1 MNVVILLNQA
11 CLEPLAASQNRVN
24 YGFDKV
30 QLRIYDTDKLAA
42 DNLAACASYTHLRNS
57 SWVETPTHTTHNREV
72 LYDYLLQSNLFICN
86 KERGFQNK
94 EYSLAAFLDI
104 EGTFNNVT
112 PTAITGA
119 MTELGIERPIVGL
132 IHTILTSR
140 VVYSTMGSAQS
151 TRNVKEAGTKV
162 VVYADDV
169 VILMQGKFPQTL
181 CNLMETAL
189 STLSSNQAKYLGVIL
204 DKKLLWAEN
213 IADRTRKAAIALFAC
228 KKAIGRKW
236 GFSPVIV
243 HWLYTAIVR
252 PILLYGIIV
261 WWHSLEKNCNLK
273 NLHKIQRSA
282 ELCISGALRTT
293 ATEAL
298 NTILDLEPLDL
309 LAKSWAS
316 ATALRLREASAWS
329 TGSSG
334 HSIILTNQRYIPHRT
349 DYVPPIVNF
358 EKRYKVLIPTRTEW
372 DHLPHQIENAV
383 NIYTDGSKLNLQ
395 TGGGV
400 FSPEPDIKV
409 SFRLPDHCSVFQ
421 AEVMATQEAMSYLDT
436 TNHCNTDIII
446 FSDSQAALRALD
458 SYSTNSLTIS
468 ECRKSLNE
476 MATHLRIS
484 LIWVPGPDT
493 VGMPIATCSLL
504 LKQRLYTLSN
514 NRWNTISTCH
524 TSRLTWG
531 THARRLGLSSYDYCR
546 SYKQI
551 EDKENIEHLLCFCPA
566 HNLNRFQRLGSYTL
580 PNLAAIQGTS
590 IPKLLCFLKRTNWF
604 EKPNNP

>member
-1 MNVVILLNQA
+1 
-11 CLEPLAASQNRVN
+11 
-24 YGFDKV
+24 
-30 QLRIYDTDKLAA
+30 
-42 DNLAACASYTHLRNS
+42 
-57 SWVETPTHTTHNREV
+57 
-72 LYDYLLQSNLFICN
+72 
-86 KERGFQNK
+86 
-94 EYSLAAFLDI
+94 
-104 EGTFNNVT
+104 
-112 PTAITGA
+112 

-132 IHTILTSR
+132 IHTILT
-140 VVYSTMGSAQS
+140 
-151 TRNVKEAGTKV
+151 KEAGTKV
-162 VVYADDV
+162 VAYADDV

-181 CNLMETAL
+181 CNLMET
-189 STLSSNQAKYLGVIL
+189 TLSSL
-204 DKKLLWAEN
+204 
-213 IADRTRKAAIALFAC
+213 
-228 KKAIGRKW
+228 
-236 GFSPVIV
+236 S
-243 HWLYTAIVR
+243 R

-309 LAKSWAS
+309 LAKRWAS

-334 HSIILTNQRYIPHRT
+334 HSRILTNQRYIPHRT
-349 DYVPPIVNF
+349 DYVLPTVNF
-358 EKRYKVLIPTRTEW
+358 EKTYKVLIPTRSEW

-400 FSPEPDIKV
+400 FSPELDIKV
-409 SFRLPDHCSVFQ
+409 SFRLPEYYIF
-421 AEVMATQEAMSYLDT
+421 
-436 TNHCNTDIII
+436 I

-484 LIWVPGPDT
+484 LIWVPGHRNIEGNCIADELARQGTTTDILRDKDT
-493 VGMPIATCSLL
+493 VGMPIATCKLL

-514 NRWNTISTCH
+514 NHWNTISTCH

-531 THARRLGLSSYDYCR
+531 HTRAG
-546 SYKQI
+546 
-551 EDKENIEHLLCFCPA
+551 
-566 HNLNRFQRLGSYTL
+566 
-580 PNLAAIQGTS
+580 
-590 IPKLLCFLKRTNWF
+590 
-604 EKPNNP
+604 

>member
-1 MNVVILLNQA
+1 
-11 CLEPLAASQNRVN
+11 
-24 YGFDKV
+24 
-30 QLRIYDTDKLAA
+30 
-42 DNLAACASYTHLRNS
+42 
-57 SWVETPTHTTHNREV
+57 
-72 LYDYLLQSNLFICN
+72 
-86 KERGFQNK
+86 
-94 EYSLAAFLDI
+94 
-104 EGTFNNVT
+104 
-112 PTAITGA
+112 

-132 IHTILTSR
+132 IHTILT
-140 VVYSTMGSAQS
+140 
-151 TRNVKEAGTKV
+151 KEAGTKV
-162 VVYADDV
+162 VAYADDV

-189 STLSSNQAKYLGVIL
+189 SSLSSNQAKYLGVIL

-213 IADRTRKAAIALFAC
+213 IADRTRKAAIALFA
-228 KKAIGRKW
+228 
-236 GFSPVIV
+236 F
-243 HWLYTAIVR
+243 R

-273 NLHKIQRSA
+273 NLNKIQRSA
-282 ELCISGALRTT
+282 ELCI
-293 ATEAL
+293 
-298 NTILDLEPLDL
+298 
-309 LAKSWAS
+309 K
-316 ATALRLREASAWS
+316 
-329 TGSSG
+329 
-334 HSIILTNQRYIPHRT
+334 
-349 DYVPPIVNF
+349 
-358 EKRYKVLIPTRTEW
+358 W

-400 FSPEPDIKV
+400 FSPELDIKV

-421 AEVMATQEAMSYLDT
+421 AEVMAIQEAMSYLDT
-436 TNHCNTDIII
+436 TKHCNTDIFI

-484 LIWVPGPDT
+484 LIWVPGHRNIEGNCIADELARQGTTTDILRDKDT
-493 VGMPIATCSLL
+493 VGMPIATCKLL

-514 NRWNTISTCH
+514 NRWNTIPTCH

-546 SYKQI
+546 SCKQI
-551 EDKENIEHLLCFCPA
+551 EEEENIEHLLCFCPA
-566 HNLNRFQRLGSYTL
+566 HNLKRFQTLGSYTL

>member
-1 MNVVILLNQA
+1 
-11 CLEPLAASQNRVN
+11 
-24 YGFDKV
+24 
-30 QLRIYDTDKLAA
+30 
-42 DNLAACASYTHLRNS
+42 
-57 SWVETPTHTTHNREV
+57 
-72 LYDYLLQSNLFICN
+72 
-86 KERGFQNK
+86 
-94 EYSLAAFLDI
+94 
-104 EGTFNNVT
+104 
-112 PTAITGA
+112 

-151 TRNVKEAGTKV
+151 TRNVSRGTPQGEEAGTKV
-162 VVYADDV
+162 VAYADEV

-189 STLSSNQAKYLGVIL
+189 SSLSSNQAKYLGVIL

-261 WWHSLEKNCNLK
+261 WWHSLEKYCNLK
-273 NLHKIQRSA
+273 NLNKIQRSA

-334 HSIILTNQRYIPHRT
+334 HSRILTNQRYIPH
-349 DYVPPIVNF
+349 
-358 EKRYKVLIPTRTEW
+358 IPTRSEW

-400 FSPEPDIKV
+400 FSPELDIKV

-421 AEVMATQEAMSYLDT
+421 AEVMAIQEAMSYLDT
-436 TNHCNTDIII
+436 TKHCNTDIFI

-484 LIWVPGPDT
+484 LIWVPGHRNIEGNCIADELARQGTTTDILRDKDT
-493 VGMPIATCSLL
+493 VGMPIATCKLL

-514 NRWNTISTCH
+514 NRWNTIPTCH

-531 THARRLGLSSYDYCR
+531 THARRLGLSSYNYCR
-546 SYKQI
+546 SCKQI
-551 EDKENIEHLLCFCPA
+551 EEEENIEHLLCFCPA
-566 HNLNRFQRLGSYTL
+566 HNLKRFQTLGRYTL
-580 PNLAAIQGTS
+580 PNLAAIQVTS